1 MKTKKTIKMVSIMLI
16 AVLMLAACMPGKVEN
31 ESKGETSDLKLEIS
45 KVLAKPNDVK
55 EVKNDTSEDVKN
67 ILNTFSSKTSSIVLK
82 SENKNMVY
90 SPMSVYYA
98 TAMLREMADGETLAK
113 LSQYMGAENIELAAE
128 LQKIMENEKAL
139 NGLQINNSYWVSLN
153 HADNTSP
160 DFLNVL
166 KEHFYAYAFATDF
179 TNEGAYN
186 DIDNWAKITT
196 NDMIDYNSKD
206 LFQSPNIVSVLL
218 NAVFFQSNWENQ
230 FNKDNNYKDKF
241 YGIDGQESEIEYMFQ
256 MIEKG
261 EFTVG
266 EDYDAATLSMKNG
279 AMHFILPKND
289 KTVDELLENENF
301 FNEYMSAER
310 TNGILKIS
318 LPKYEVESELKDLL
332 ELLGLSDIV
341 GEAAAPDL
349 SRAFKTGGEGFGVSR
364 IIQVAKVEV
373 YEEGAKA
380 AAVTAEV
387 VEESMPIGDELEIK
401 FDKPFIFL
409 ITLNGGEIIFTGKV
423 VKF

>member
-186 DIDNWAKITT
+186 DIDNWAKIAT

-266 EDYDAATLSMKNG
+266 ENYDAATLSMKNG

>member
-1 MKTKKTIKMVSIMLI
+1 MKTKKTIKIVSIMLI
-16 AVLMLAACMPGKVEN
+16 AILMLTACMPGKVEN

-55 EVKNDTSEDVKN
+55 AEKNDTSEDVKN

-90 SPMSVYYA
+90 SPISVYYA
-98 TAMLREMADGETLAK
+98 TAMLREMADGETLTK

-139 NGLQINNSYWVSLN
+139 DGLQINNSYWVSLN

-186 DIDNWAKITT
+186 DIDNWAKIAT
-196 NDMIDYNSKD
+196 NDMIDYNSKE

-241 YGIDGQESEIEYMFQ
+241 YGIDGQKSEIEYMFQ

-289 KTVDELLENENF
+289 KTVDQLLENENF

-310 TNGILKIS
+310 TNGILNIS
-318 LPKYEVESELKDLL
+318 LPKYEVESELKNLL
-332 ELLGLSDIV
+332 EILGLSDIV

-349 SRAFKTGGEGFGVSR
+349 SRAFKTGGEGFAVSG

>member
-31 ESKGETSDLKLEIS
+31 ESKGEISDLKLEIS

-186 DIDNWAKITT
+186 DIDNWAKIAT

-318 LPKYEVESELKDLL
+318 LPKYEVESELKNLL

-341 GEAAAPDL
+341 GEAVAPDL

>member
-90 SPMSVYYA
+90 SPISVYYA

-186 DIDNWAKITT
+186 DIDNWAKIAT

-318 LPKYEVESELKDLL
+318 LPKYEVESELKNLL

-409 ITLNGGEIIFTGKV
+409 ITLNEGEIIFTGKV

>member
-1 MKTKKTIKMVSIMLI
+1 MKTKKTIKIVSIMLI
-16 AVLMLAACMPGKVEN
+16 AVLMFTACMPGKVEN
-31 ESKGETSDLKLEIS
+31 ESKGETSDLKLQIS

-113 LSQYMGAENIELAAE
+113 LSHYMGAENIELATE

-153 HADNTSP
+153 HADNTSL

-186 DIDNWAKITT
+186 DIDNWAKIAT

-241 YGIDGQESEIEYMFQ
+241 YGFDGQESEIEYMFQ

-279 AMHFILPKND
+279 SMHFILPKND
-289 KTVDELLENENF
+289 KTVDQLLENENF

-310 TNGILKIS
+310 ANGILKIS
-318 LPKYEVESELKDLL
+318 LPKYEVESELKNLL

-341 GEAAAPDL
+341 GDGAAPNL
-349 SRAFKTGGEGFGVSR
+349 SRAFKTGGEGFAVSG

-387 VEESMPIGDELEIK
+387 VEKSMPIGDELEIK

-423 VKF
+423 IKF

>member
-1 MKTKKTIKMVSIMLI
+1 MKTKKIIKIVSIMLI
-16 AVLMLAACMPGKVEN
+16 AILMLTACMPGKVEN

-55 EVKNDTSEDVKN
+55 SVKNDTSEDIKN

-82 SENKNMVY
+82 SDNKNMVY
-90 SPMSVYYA
+90 SPISVYYA
-98 TAMLREMADGETLAK
+98 TAMLREMADGETLTK

-160 DFLNVL
+160 NFLNVL

-186 DIDNWAKITT
+186 DIDNWAKIAT

-241 YGIDGQESEIEYMFQ
+241 YGIDGQVSEIEYMFQ

-279 AMHFILPKND
+279 SMHFILPKND
-289 KTVDELLENENF
+289 KTVDQLLENENF

-310 TNGILKIS
+310 TNGVLNIS
-318 LPKYEVESELKDLL
+318 IPKYEVESELKNLL
-332 ELLGLSDIV
+332 DLLGLSDIV
-341 GEAAAPDL
+341 GEAAAPNL
-349 SRAFKTGGEGFGVSR
+349 SRAFKTGGEGFAVSG

>member
-1 MKTKKTIKMVSIMLI
+1 MKTKKIIKIVSIMLI
-16 AVLMLAACMPGKVEN
+16 AILMLTACMPGKVEN

-55 EVKNDTSEDVKN
+55 SVKNDTSEDIKN

-82 SENKNMVY
+82 SDNKNMVY
-90 SPMSVYYA
+90 SPISVYYA
-98 TAMLREMADGETLAK
+98 TAMLREMADGETLTK

-160 DFLNVL
+160 NFLNVL

-186 DIDNWAKITT
+186 DIDNWAKIAT

-241 YGIDGQESEIEYMFQ
+241 YGIDGQVSEIEYMFQ

-279 AMHFILPKND
+279 SMHFILPKND
-289 KTVDELLENENF
+289 KTVDQLLENENF

-310 TNGILKIS
+310 TNGVLNIS
-318 LPKYEVESELKDLL
+318 IPKYEVESELKNLL
-332 ELLGLSDIV
+332 DLLGLSDIV
-341 GEAAAPDL
+341 GEAAAPNL
-349 SRAFKTGGEGFGVSR
+349 SRAFKTGEKDLQS
-364 IIQVAKVEV
+364 VALYK
-373 YEEGAKA
+373 
-380 AAVTAEV
+380 
-387 VEESMPIGDELEIK
+387 
-401 FDKPFIFL
+401 
-409 ITLNGGEIIFTGKV
+409 
-423 VKF
+423 

>member
-1 MKTKKTIKMVSIMLI
+1 MKTKKTIKIVSIMLI
-16 AVLMLAACMPGKVEN
+16 AVLMFTACMPGKVEN
-31 ESKGETSDLKLEIS
+31 ESKGETSDLKLQIS

-90 SPMSVYYA
+90 SPISVYYA

-113 LSQYMGAENIELAAE
+113 LSQYMGAENIELATE

-153 HADNTSP
+153 HADNTSL

-186 DIDNWAKITT
+186 DIDNWAKIAT

-279 AMHFILPKND
+279 SMHFILPKND
-289 KTVDELLENENF
+289 KTVDQLLENENF

-310 TNGILKIS
+310 ANGILKIS
-318 LPKYEVESELKDLL
+318 LPKYEVESELKNLL

-341 GEAAAPDL
+341 GDGAAPNL
-349 SRAFKTGGEGFGVSR
+349 SRAFKTGGEGFAVSG

-423 VKF
+423 IKF

>member
-186 DIDNWAKITT
+186 DIDNWAKIAT

-318 LPKYEVESELKDLL
+318 LPKYEVESELKNLL

-409 ITLNGGEIIFTGKV
+409 ITLNEGEIIFTGKV